1 MYSDAMLK
9 HMPEKTLKKPQNTLL
24 HSKKSEV
31 LEDDNDGRKNNSTN

>member
-9 HMPEKTLKKPQNTLL
+9 HMPKKTLKKPQNTLL
-24 HSKKSEV
+24 HSKKSVV